1 MDCQE
6 CQDDYPIKL
15 SFVCP
20 ITEIKFERVINDDG
34 QAEDV
39 FHWFF
44 SKWGYD
50 VPYSID
56 EVKVPGANIVS
67 RS

>member
-15 SFVCP
+15 LFVCP
-20 ITEIKFERVINDDG
+20 ITEIKFEQVINDDG

-67 RS
+67 QS

>member
-15 SFVCP
+15 SFECP
-20 ITEIKFERVINDDG
+20 TTGIKFERVMNDDG
-34 QAEDV
+34 QADDV

-56 EVKVPGANIVS
+56 EVKVPGARIVS
-67 RS
+67 RG